1 VNALSLRPPIERF
14 ARSPELASLTI
25 LESVLATCEAALF
38 AAHPEVAHG
47 ALDVCE
53 RGSSA
58 MRAHAILVASRRLAT
73 ALAAYREALGRE
85 ERRLVREQ
93 ERDRDFPF

>member
-1 VNALSLRPPIERF
+1 VTSLSLRPPIERF
-14 ARSPELASLTI
+14 ARSPELAVLTI
-25 LESVLATCEAALF
+25 LEAALATSDAALM

-85 ERRLVREQ
+85 ERRHVRER
-93 ERDRDFPF
+93 ERDRNLPF

>member
-1 VNALSLRPPIERF
+1 VNSLSPPIERY

-25 LESVLATCEAALF
+25 LEAVLNTSEVALL

-47 ALDVCE
+47 ALDICE
-53 RGSSA
+53 RGSSS
-58 MRAHAILVASRRLAT
+58 MRAHSILIASRRLAT

-85 ERRLVREQ
+85 ERRQLRNLQ
-93 ERDRDFPF
+93 RDLPF

>member
-14 ARSPELASLTI
+14 ARSPELAPLTI

-47 ALDVCE
+47 ALDICD

-58 MRAHAILVASRRLAT
+58 MRAHAILVATRRLAT
-73 ALAAYREALGRE
+73 ALAVYRETLGRE
-85 ERRLVREQ
+85 ERRHIREQ
-93 ERDRDFPF
+93 KRDMPF

>member
-1 VNALSLRPPIERF
+1 MNSLALRPPIERF
-14 ARSPELASLTI
+14 ARSPELASLAI
-25 LESVLATCEAALF
+25 LEATLSTCETALL

-47 ALDVCE
+47 ALDICE

-58 MRAHAILVASRRLAT
+58 MRAHSILIASRRLAT

-85 ERRLVREQ
+85 ERRQV
-93 ERDRDFPF
+93 RDRQRDMPF